1 MALSFTEL
9 RNMVFNS
16 RSDTSSDTSD
26 TLSDLTDLSD
36 LSDDIDQIDFSY
48 LADVGE
54 ETLRKEHKVFSFNLI
69 GLELDYDD
77 VNMIVETNMFDLH
90 LNSKVLAAI
99 EKYLD
104 YYPAKYL
111 SGFFN
116 AGISAK
122 LLIGP
127 DDWGTLH
134 GIPIKAELDIADMTS
149 KFYSS
154 LESKIRNDK
163 FTGNIKDYVKIN
175 FVKLEYS
182 PEELVVYI
190 GKQHPTYTKYL
201 AERAKYKELVRAQR
215 DEYNTWKARNSIIR
229 NKLVDLL
236 NGFYDTRIL
245 ILNYVRT
252 IEPANSVIMILETNE
267 QIESL
272 SPDEIASI
280 VSDNTNPYHWASK
293 WRDYMCEV
301 LRIQRPD
308 ITKIIFPEFNTP
320 FNLINS
326 VTNMIPYWL
335 ANNSNMNLYAIEI
348 AYTYDKQ
355 MDRLGKWIYLD
366 KNSKYVSCT
375 RVIKSDGEP
384 ANFPD

>member
-1 MALSFTEL
+1 MTFPFGDLSHISWNSES
-9 RNMVFNS
+9 NSDFNS
-16 RSDTSSDTSD
+16 DLNSDTEF
-26 TLSDLTDLSD
+26 
-36 LSDDIDQIDFSY
+36 DQIDSTY
-48 LADVGE
+48 LADIGE
-54 ETLRKEHKVFSFNLI
+54 ETRRKEHKVFSFNLI
-69 GLELDYDD
+69 GLELDYDE
-77 VNMIVETNMFDLH
+77 VNMLVETNLFDTR
-90 LNSKVLAAI
+90 LNSRVGVAI

-116 AGISAK
+116 AGISGK

-127 DDWGTLH
+127 DDWGTMH
-134 GIPIKAELDIADMTS
+134 GIPIQGELDIADMTS
-149 KFYSS
+149 KFYSF
-154 LESKIRNDK
+154 LDAKIQNEK
-163 FTGNIKDYVKIN
+163 FTGNIRDFVKIK
-175 FVKLEYS
+175 FVKLDYS
-182 PEELVVYI
+182 PDEFDVYN
-190 GKQHPTYTKYL
+190 GKQHPAYITYLK
-201 AERAKYKELVRAQR
+201 ERAKYKELVRAQR

-229 NKLVDLL
+229 CKLVDLL

-252 IEPANSVIMILETNE
+252 IEPSNQVIKLLETNI

-272 SPDEIASI
+272 SPDEIAI
-280 VSDNTNPYHWASK
+280 VVEDHTNPYYWASE

-301 LRIQRPD
+301 LRLQRPD
-308 ITKIIFPEFNTP
+308 ITKISFPEFNTP

-326 VTNMIPYWL
+326 ISNMIPYWL

-355 MDRLGKWIYLD
+355 MDQLGKWFYLD
-366 KNSKYVSCT
+366 KNNKFVSCT

-384 ANFPD
+384 ANYPD